1 MSFHEINLETEDLL
15 ELGLYFEGGPPPDV
29 ADRINASFPNYL
41 QKPIH
46 QRIVAD
52 IANDDK
58 SVYENY
64 PDSSPPS
71 KGPAVRE
78 TLDGLRRVGFR
89 LNTGIDGSG
98 FLLLAWNKAGGYYFG
113 AISTAPL
120 F

>member
-1 MSFHEINLETEDLL
+1 M
-15 ELGLYFEGGPPPDV
+15 
-29 ADRINASFPNYL
+29 
-41 QKPIH
+41 H
-46 QRIVAD
+46 QRIVED

-58 SVYENY
+58 SVYENFGTLPY
-64 PDSSPPS
+64 LLKDPP
-71 KGPAVRE
+71 VRE

-98 FLLLAWNKAGGYYFG
+98 FILLAWSKAGGYYFG